1 VIPDTLRLD
10 AESAV
15 FFVASQ
21 AVNSFSTS
29 DSLLSML
36 STSDGVAIVCVTV
49 STNCGGGGAGGG
61 GFGGGGGYGECGGDE
76 GGGEAMFPMAQAVNC
91 WTAPYRLF
99 IVALPA
105 ASATGQLDW

>member
-1 VIPDTLRLD
+1 MIPDTLRLD
-10 AESAV
+10 AESSV

-21 AVNSFSTS
+21 VVNSLSTL
-29 DSLLSML
+29 DSLL

-49 STNCGGGGAGGG
+49 STNCGGGDAGGG
-61 GFGGGGGYGECGGDE
+61 GFGGGGGYGECGGGE
-76 GGGEAMFPMAQAVNC
+76 GGGCATLPMAQAVNC